1 MREMY
6 CSQVST
12 ALVGKS
18 VRICG
23 WVHHHRDHGG
33 VIFIDLWDHTGIVQ
47 VVINPEHSV
56 FAEAEQLRKES
67 VIGIVGSVRKRPD
80 GTINAELA
88 TGEIEVVVE
97 QLEIYNISEP
107 LPFTRDDIHKISEEV
122 RYRYR
127 YLDLRADK
135 MQHNLRLRSAL
146 NQYLR
151 NFLSDQRFI
160 EVETPIL
167 TKATPEGARDY
178 IVPSRVQ
185 PGKCFALP
193 QSPQTFKQLL
203 MVAGMD
209 RYFQIARCFRDE
221 DLRSD
226 RQPEFTQLDLEMA
239 FVDEKQVMDLAQDM
253 ICGLF
258 DSLIDVKL
266 PSFPIYS
273 YDELIQTTGSDRPD
287 LRNPL
292 RFVEIKDQVADGPF
306 KVFSDAAKSKGS
318 RVVAMLVPGAASLT
332 RSQIDEYTKF
342 VGRYGAKGLAYIKV
356 NDISKGIDGL
366 QSPIIKFLGD
376 ETTMAIMDKVNAN
389 SGDMVFF
396 GAGSDRV
403 VNDSMS
409 NLREKLGRD
418 LSLLE
423 GDWSCFWVCDFP
435 MFESVN
441 DQSGT
446 RRHCVHHPFT
456 QPRKDHQDPDQWHSR
471 SYDMVIN
478 GHEVGGGSIRIH
490 RYEEQIEIFKL
501 LGMSEQTCHDQFPH
515 LLSALKLGAPPHGG
529 LAFGIDR
536 LVMIM
541 LGASSIRDTIAF
553 PKTQSAVCPLTLA
566 PSEIEIQAQIDLGIT
581 VSKSEKS

>member
-1 MREMY
+1 MY